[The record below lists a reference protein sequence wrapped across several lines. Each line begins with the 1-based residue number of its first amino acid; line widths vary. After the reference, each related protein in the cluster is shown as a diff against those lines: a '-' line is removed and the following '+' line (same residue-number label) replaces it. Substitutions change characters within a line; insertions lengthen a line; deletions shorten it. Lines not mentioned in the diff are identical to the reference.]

1 MFLENYFNSKN
12 KEVYILA
19 FLILFSVFI
28 RIPVIFIYGDEGLQN
43 EWTLL
48 VKNLINHGVLSFS
61 YHDSNL
67 QKFFSL
73 NCLNNLVH

>member
-19 FLILFSVFI
+19 FLILISIFI

-48 VKNLINHGVLSFS
+48 VKNLINYGILSFS
-61 YHDSNL
+61 YQWSRYA
-67 QKFFSL
+67 FP
-73 NCLNNLVH
+73 NCF